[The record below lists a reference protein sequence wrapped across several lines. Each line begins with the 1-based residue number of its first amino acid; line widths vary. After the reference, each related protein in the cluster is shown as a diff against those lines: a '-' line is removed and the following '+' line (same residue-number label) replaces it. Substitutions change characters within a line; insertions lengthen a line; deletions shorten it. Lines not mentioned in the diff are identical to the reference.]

1 MAHSDHPSVCLY
13 NVATDT
19 LIDETPNDHIVGL
32 EDSEGRAHSSI
43 IRVDAGTQYDA
54 YVTIPDGF
62 DLQGAD
68 GVLLSISEGHTQC
81 GDHSTENTQ
90 VMYIPSLNGGVEGDY
105 IVSSFRRWNVV
116 GRDALHNL
124 KVPQA
129 NGQSH
134 IIPLP
139 ASDAAEPF
147 PPADQTSGV
156 ENYTLR
162 PCLNANQGAI
172 RLTLQR
178 VNFKRS
184 GSNYIIRRKN
194 PDHDISTV
202 PREYY
207 RAKPRIVD
215 DELRIINRHWVT
227 PLEGKAGLP
236 YVFEF
241 VNVQPEPVS
250 DELDGAMVRI

>member
-124 KVPQA
+124 RVPQA
-129 NGQSH
+129 N
-134 IIPLP
+134 
-139 ASDAAEPF
+139 
-147 PPADQTSGV
+147 ADQTSGV

-241 VNVQPEPVS
+241 VIVQPEPVS

>member
-13 NVATDT
+13 NIATDT
-19 LIDETPNDHIVGL
+19 LIDESPNDHIVGL

-68 GVLLSISEGHTQC
+68 GVLLSISEGHTHNE
-81 GDHSTENTQ
+81 DHSTQDTQ
-90 VMYIPSLNGGVEGDY
+90 IMYIPRLNSGVEGGY
-105 IVSSFRRWNVV
+105 IVSSFRRWNAV

-124 KVPQA
+124 KVPQP
-129 NGQSH
+129 N
-134 IIPLP
+134 PN
-139 ASDAAEPF
+139 
-147 PPADQTSGV
+147 QTPGTAPH
-156 ENYTLR
+156 TLR

-202 PREYY
+202 PPEHY
-207 RAKPRIVD
+207 RAKPRVVD
-215 DELRIINRHWVT
+215 DELRIVNRHWVT
-227 PLEGKAGLP
+227 PLKGKAGLS

-241 VNVQPEPVS
+241 VDVRPEPVS
-250 DELDGAMVRI
+250 DELDEAMV